1 MEREG
6 GESARLRRVSR
17 RLSIEGLSLAVMLGF
32 WEVEEEQRRLAI
44 DVVDDEDDADAD
56 ADVDFETPRRTL
68 RASSIRGWTADVR
81 DWFGRFVSVR
91 VCVCLR
97 ERERE
102 EYGQQFG
109 DTCLCTWSY
118 FGM

>member
-56 ADVDFETPRRTL
+56 ADVDVETPRRTL

-91 VCVCLR
+91 VCVCV
-97 ERERE
+97 
-102 EYGQQFG
+102 
-109 DTCLCTWSY
+109 
-118 FGM
+118 

>member
-44 DVVDDEDDADAD
+44 DVVDDEDDEDDADADAD
-56 ADVDFETPRRTL
+56 ADVDVETPRRTL

-91 VCVCLR
+91 VCVCV
-97 ERERE
+97 
-102 EYGQQFG
+102 
-109 DTCLCTWSY
+109 
-118 FGM
+118 

>member
-44 DVVDDEDDADAD
+44 DVVDDEDDEDDEDDADAD
-56 ADVDFETPRRTL
+56 ADVDVETPRRTL
-68 RASSIRGWTADVR
+68 RASSI
-81 DWFGRFVSVR
+81 
-91 VCVCLR
+91 
-97 ERERE
+97 
-102 EYGQQFG
+102 
-109 DTCLCTWSY
+109 
-118 FGM
+118 